1 MREDKKED
9 LHSEHKKRLRKRF
22 LEYGGESF
30 YDHEILEMLLS
41 YAIVRGNTNDLA
53 HRLINK
59 FGSLDGVFEANYEE
73 LLKVDGIGEKSAAII
88 KMQYE
93 LFRVYETSKYKI
105 KNKTYTTERTVNYLS
120 GMFYKKKYELMCM
133 ICIDECDR
141 VIKSRFLGGGVRE
154 LEVARRE
161 IVAEAIATNAAGVI
175 LAHNHPN
182 GILKPS
188 QEDYIATKTV
198 NELLNSISV
207 RLIDHFIFC
216 DRDYISIMNDHSFSF
231 LK

>member
-1 MREDKKED
+1 MREEKKED
-9 LHSEHKKRLRKRF
+9 LHGEHKKRLRMRF
-22 LEYGGESF
+22 LEHGGECF
-30 YDHEILEMLLS
+30 YDHEILEMLLN
-41 YAIVRGNTNDLA
+41 YAIVRGNTNGLA
-53 HRLINK
+53 HKLINK
-59 FGSLDGVFEANYEE
+59 FGSLEGVFEANYEE

-88 KMQYE
+88 KMQHE
-93 LFRVYETSKYKI
+93 LFRVYETSKYRI
-105 KNKTYTTERTVNYLS
+105 KNKVYTTEGTVNYL
-120 GMFYKKKYELMCM
+120 GGLFYKKKHELMYM
-133 ICIDECDR
+133 ICIDGCDR
-141 VIKSRFLGGGVRE
+141 VIKNKFIGAGLNE
-154 LEVARRE
+154 FEVARRE

>member
-1 MREDKKED
+1 
-9 LHSEHKKRLRKRF
+9 
-22 LEYGGESF
+22 
-30 YDHEILEMLLS
+30 
-41 YAIVRGNTNDLA
+41 
-53 HRLINK
+53 
-59 FGSLDGVFEANYEE
+59 
-73 LLKVDGIGEKSAAII
+73 
-88 KMQYE
+88 
-93 LFRVYETSKYKI
+93 
-105 KNKTYTTERTVNYLS
+105 
-120 GMFYKKKYELMCM
+120 M
-133 ICIDECDR
+133 ICIDGCDR
-141 VIKSRFLGGGVRE
+141 VIKNKFIGAGLNE
-154 LEVARRE
+154 FEVARRE